1 MSFGRSLLHFFIF
14 ILRFWNHILICLSVR
29 FRSLATSYLRSRERY
44 ILNRNSFSSSRVWC
58 LVYGQRFFLVDFA
71 CSQLDAGLS
80 ARRVGER
87 ELVMLPLEKNTAAI
101 LWSAREKIEESN
113 IKATIQFWYAE
124 IGKHNLGIH
133 ASGLRV
139 DLYERTF
146 YVQAIIFFLATGN
159 FGITE
164 WGTNNGLAVYKKKK
178 ISEIQIVCF
187 MATIVRLY
195 PYILRNI

>member
-14 ILRFWNHILICLSVR
+14 ILRFWNQILTCLSVR

-87 ELVMLPLEKNTAAI
+87 ELVMLRPFYDQRRRKKEKT
-101 LWSAREKIEESN
+101 

-124 IGKHNLGIH
+124 IGKHNHGIH
-133 ASGLRV
+133 ASGLREDFIWSKILCASYNFLPSYWQFWHHWMRDNKGHAV
-139 DLYERTF
+139 YPKIYIYNVQKSRLYVLWQQLCVYIHIF
-146 YVQAIIFFLATGN
+146 YVTFN
-159 FGITE
+159 R
-164 WGTNNGLAVYKKKK
+164 
-178 ISEIQIVCF
+178 
-187 MATIVRLY
+187 M
-195 PYILRNI
+195 

>member
-14 ILRFWNHILICLSVR
+14 ILRFWNQILTCLSVR

-87 ELVMLPLEKNTAAI
+87 ELVMLPLEKYCGHFMV
-101 LWSAREKIEESN
+101 SAREERRVKNKDYTWLEFWICWRWKAKSRITRFRPAGIFYMIE
-113 IKATIQFWYAE
+113 
-124 IGKHNLGIH
+124 
-133 ASGLRV
+133 
-139 DLYERTF
+139 
-146 YVQAIIFFLATGN
+146 N
-159 FGITE
+159 FMCK
-164 WGTNNGLAVYKKKK
+164 L
-178 ISEIQIVCF
+178 
-187 MATIVRLY
+187 
-195 PYILRNI
+195 